1 MAKNIRITLILLAS
15 VILGCAEEISDSL
28 SSAERIT
35 STIGTVP
42 KEHSDSTHNINP
54 TEPQSVGSI
63 PNMRATTL
71 PIESVTTPSPTQLP
85 TPTQIPTPTQLPIEA
100 KILEVTSQQSIVTN
114 EIDQSIPVKSSI
126 SSIPETVEIT
136 PTIQPSPIPT
146 KIATTFVSQV
156 TTNQDNLV
164 LSNLNLTR
172 TSIGVSKA
180 ADILRFSIK
189 NNNSSTVAA
198 GISIYKRLGNQ
209 SLIVPN
215 HEYSHLVILDP
226 EETQQVTVLE
236 YYPAGESYLQD
247 SSLYVETYMVSNF
260 GLFGSFSNCDEIKPF
275 FNSVATTEPECID

>member
-71 PIESVTTPSPTQLP
+71 PIESLITPAPTQL
-85 TPTQIPTPTQLPIEA
+85 PTPTQLPIEA

-114 EIDQSIPVKSSI
+114 EIDQTIPVKSPI

-236 YYPAGESYLQD
+236 YYPEGESYLQD
-247 SSLYVETYMVSNF
+247 SSLFVETYIVSNF
-260 GLFGSFSNCDEIKPF
+260 GLFGNFSNCDEIKPF

>member
-1 MAKNIRITLILLAS
+1 
-15 VILGCAEEISDSL
+15 
-28 SSAERIT
+28 
-35 STIGTVP
+35 
-42 KEHSDSTHNINP
+42 
-54 TEPQSVGSI
+54 
-63 PNMRATTL
+63 MRATTL
-71 PIESVTTPSPTQLP
+71 PIESLITPSPTQL
-85 TPTQIPTPTQLPIEA
+85 PTPTQLPIEA

-114 EIDQSIPVKSSI
+114 EIDQTIPVKSPI

-236 YYPAGESYLQD
+236 YYPEGESYLQD
-247 SSLYVETYMVSNF
+247 SSLFVETFIVSNF
-260 GLFGSFSNCDEIKPF
+260 GLFGNFSNCDEIKPF

>member
-15 VILGCAEEISDSL
+15 VILGCAEEIPDSL

-35 STIGTVP
+35 STIRTVP
-42 KEHSDSTHNINP
+42 KEQSDSTHNINP
-54 TEPQSVGSI
+54 TEPQSVRSI

-85 TPTQIPTPTQLPIEA
+85 IEA
-100 KILEVTSQQSIVTN
+100 KILEVTSQQSIITN
-114 EIDQSIPVKSSI
+114 EIDQTIPVKSPI

-236 YYPAGESYLQD
+236 YYPEGESYLQD
-247 SSLYVETYMVSNF
+247 SSLFVETYIVSNF
-260 GLFGSFSNCDEIKPF
+260 GLFGNFSNCDEIKPF

>member
-15 VILGCAEEISDSL
+15 VILGCAEEIPDSL
-28 SSAERIT
+28 SSAESIS

-42 KEHSDSTHNINP
+42 KEHADSTHHINP

-71 PIESVTTPSPTQLP
+71 PIESLITPSPTQL
-85 TPTQIPTPTQLPIEA
+85 PTPTQLPIEA
-100 KILEVTSQQSIVTN
+100 KILEVTSPQSIVTN
-114 EIDQSIPVKSSI
+114 EIDQTIPVKSPI

-189 NNNSSTVAA
+189 NNNNSTVAA

-236 YYPAGESYLQD
+236 YYPEGESYLQD
-247 SSLYVETYMVSNF
+247 SSLFVETYIVSNF
-260 GLFGSFSNCDEIKPF
+260 GLFGNFSNCDEIKPF

>member
-71 PIESVTTPSPTQLP
+71 PIESLITPAPTQL
-85 TPTQIPTPTQLPIEA
+85 PTPTQLPIEA
-100 KILEVTSQQSIVTN
+100 KILEVTSQQSIITN
-114 EIDQSIPVKSSI
+114 EIDQTIPVKSPI

-236 YYPAGESYLQD
+236 YYPEGESYLQD
-247 SSLYVETYMVSNF
+247 SSLFVETYIVSNF
-260 GLFGSFSNCDEIKPF
+260 GLFGNFSNCDEIKPF